1 MKDNIK
7 LSDHFSYKRLIRF
20 TIPSIVMLVFTSVY
34 GVVDG
39 LFVSN
44 FVGKT
49 SFAAVNLIMPV
60 LMILGCIGFMFGTG
74 GGALIAMKLGEGK
87 ADKAN
92 EIFSLI
98 ITVSAVSGVILAAL
112 GVAFIKPISVML
124 GADGKIL
131 DNCILYG
138 RIILAALP
146 FYILQYEFQ
155 CLFATAGK
163 PKLGLYVTIAAGV
176 TNMILD
182 ALFVAV
188 FSWGLAGAAIAT
200 SISQFVGGA
209 IPLIYFAKKN
219 TSLLKLCRFK
229 FDLGVLAK
237 TCSNG
242 VSEFMSNVSA
252 SIVGILYNMQLMKYA
267 GENGIAAYG
276 VIMYVNFIFQA
287 IFIGY
292 SVGSAPIVGYNYGSG
307 NKKELKNIL
316 KKGLVIIVTSAVLMF
331 VLGQALSTPLSKLF
345 VGYDEELFNITVYGF
360 TIFSF
365 SFLFSGFP
373 ILGSSFFTALNN
385 GFISAVISFLRTM
398 VFQIVAVLI
407 LPVFFGL
414 NGVWLSV
421 VTAEFLAMLSTAIFL
436 IAKKKKYGY

>member
-124 GADGKIL
+124 GADGKML

-365 SFLFSGFP
+365 SFLFSVFP

>member
-124 GADGKIL
+124 GADGKML

-229 FDLGVLAK
+229 FDLRVLAK

-307 NKKELKNIL
+307 NKKDLKNIL

>member
-124 GADGKIL
+124 GADGKML

-219 TSLLKLCRFK
+219 TSLLRLCRFK

>member
-1 MKDNIK
+1 
-7 LSDHFSYKRLIRF
+7 
-20 TIPSIVMLVFTSVY
+20 MLVFTSVY

-124 GADGKIL
+124 GADGKML

-385 GFISAVISFLRTM
+385 GFISAVISFLRNM

>member
-98 ITVSAVSGVILAAL
+98 ITVSAVSGV
-112 GVAFIKPISVML
+112 
-124 GADGKIL
+124 
-131 DNCILYG
+131 
-138 RIILAALP
+138 
-146 FYILQYEFQ
+146 
-155 CLFATAGK
+155 T
-163 PKLGLYVTIAAGV
+163 
-176 TNMILD
+176 
-182 ALFVAV
+182 
-188 FSWGLAGAAIAT
+188 LAGAAIAT
-200 SISQFVGGA
+200 SISQFVGGV

-219 TSLLKLCRFK
+219 TSLLKLCKFK

-252 SIVGILYNMQLMKYA
+252 SIVGILYNMQLMKNA
-267 GENGIAAYG
+267 EENGIPDNCGTYITG
-276 VIMYVNFIFQA
+276 V
-287 IFIGY
+287 
-292 SVGSAPIVGYNYGSG
+292 
-307 NKKELKNIL
+307 LW
-316 KKGLVIIVTSAVLMF
+316 T
-331 VLGQALSTPLSKLF
+331 
-345 VGYDEELFNITVYGF
+345 
-360 TIFSF
+360 
-365 SFLFSGFP
+365 
-373 ILGSSFFTALNN
+373 
-385 GFISAVISFLRTM
+385 
-398 VFQIVAVLI
+398 
-407 LPVFFGL
+407 
-414 NGVWLSV
+414 
-421 VTAEFLAMLSTAIFL
+421 
-436 IAKKKKYGY
+436 

>member
-98 ITVSAVSGVILAAL
+98 ITVSAVSGVTLAAL

-124 GADGKIL
+124 GADGKML

-163 PKLGLYVTIAAGV
+163 PRLGLYVTIAAGV

-200 SISQFVGGA
+200 SISQFVGGV

-219 TSLLKLCRFK
+219 TSLLKLCKFK

-331 VLGQALSTPLSKLF
+331 VLGQALSTLLSKLF

-385 GFISAVISFLRTM
+385 GLISAVISFLRTM
-398 VFQIVAVLI
+398 VFQIIAVLI

>member
-124 GADGKIL
+124 GADGKML

-385 GFISAVISFLRTM
+385 GFISAVISFLRNM

>member
-124 GADGKIL
+124 GADGKML

-219 TSLLKLCRFK
+219 TSLLKLCRVK
-229 FDLGVLAK
+229 FDLIVLAK

-345 VGYDEELFNITVYGF
+345 VGYDEELFNITVYVF

-385 GFISAVISFLRTM
+385 GFISAVISFLRNM

>member
-124 GADGKIL
+124 GADGKML